1 MIKFIIRIF
10 LLSGILLCPP
20 PLPAAEPFDLPQ
32 FIQKELSAGK
42 KTITIPPG
50 RYRVTPQGKEHVR
63 LSGLRDVTIE
73 ATGVELVCTETTRA
87 VTVLNCTNLIIR
99 GLSIDY
105 DPLPFTQGR
114 ITSVSE
120 DRRVYEV
127 ELFDGYPP
135 PEKIITPKYEV
146 FEPDGIA
153 FRHDE
158 YAPFQVEP
166 ASGRTL
172 RLIKSRVLKTG
183 GQVGDIIIFDTEDA
197 LGGSHPHAV
206 YIENSKEIRF
216 EKVVLYASNCFGFLE
231 VGCDRTVYQ
240 DCAVRRRRPESDP
253 VRRGHFRVR
262 SLNADAFHSKA
273 ALHGPQIIG
282 CSAEYQADDAVN
294 ITGSYHLISGT
305 EDGRLTVL
313 AHRIMDIQAGDRVE
327 LVDRNGRSLPDAKVV
342 SIRRD
347 GPTSPEE
354 IKLVQSLPILQSVRD
369 LLKQRYIVELDRS
382 VSVEPGAII
391 CSRDRVGDHFK
402 IINCHF
408 SRNRSRG
415 ILVKASGG
423 EIRDT
428 VIEHCGMT
436 AFLIAPSYEWLEA
449 GFVHGLTVENCT
461 VTDSGGPA
469 VEIHGIGKFL
479 GHSRL
484 NFSRNLFITDAIPAV
499 SIDAVESAVFEQN
512 TLNGQPLPESSLAVK
527 IRNSESVLIKPENR

>member
-1 MIKFIIRIF
+1 MTDFIIRLALF
-10 LLSGILLCPP
+10 SGILLCSP
-20 PLPAAEPFDLPQ
+20 PLEAAATPPTDLPL
-32 FIQKELSAGK
+32 FIQQELSAGK
-42 KTITIPPG
+42 KTILVPPG
-50 RYRVTPQGKEHVR
+50 RYRVTPKGKEHLR

-87 VTVLNCTNLIIR
+87 ITVRNCTNLVIR
-99 GLSIDY
+99 GLSVDY
-105 DPLPFTQGR
+105 DPLPYTQGR

-120 DRRVYEV
+120 DRLVYDV
-127 ELFDGYPP
+127 ELFDGYPL

-166 ASGRTL
+166 VDGRIL
-172 RLIKSRVLKTG
+172 RVIKSRVRKQG
-183 GQVGDIIIFDTEDA
+183 GQVGDIILFDTDDA
-197 LGGSHPHAV
+197 PGGSNPHAV
-206 YIENSKEIRF
+206 YIENSKDVRF
-216 EKVVLYASNCFGFLE
+216 EKVKLYASNCFGFLE

-240 DCAVRRRRPESDP
+240 DCAVRRRPPESDP
-253 VRRGHFRVR
+253 VKRGHFRVR

-282 CSAEYQADDAVN
+282 CTAEYQADDAVN

-305 EDGRLTVL
+305 EDRRLTVL
-313 AHRIMDIQAGDRVE
+313 AHRTMDIQAGDRVE
-327 LVDRNGRSLPDAKVV
+327 LVDRNGRMLPDAKVV

-347 GPTSPEE
+347 GPASPEE
-354 IKLVQSLPILQSVRD
+354 IKLVQSLPILQPVRV
-369 LLKQRYIVELDRS
+369 LLKQRYLIELDRS
-382 VSVEPGAII
+382 VAVEPGSII

-428 VIEHCGMT
+428 VIEHCGMA

-461 VTDSGGPA
+461 VIDSGGPA
-469 VEIHGIGKFL
+469 VEIHGIGKFP
-479 GHSRL
+479 GHSGL
-484 NFSRNLFITDAIPAV
+484 NFSRNRFETDAVPAV

-512 TLNGQPLPESSLAVK
+512 TLNGQPMTENHPAVK
-527 IRNSESVLIKPENR
+527 IKNSESVLIN